1 MKKVLLIGS
10 LVIVGVLIFGAVGV
24 ASAQTL
30 LPRLMGSSR
39 MANFESRSSMMNSQG
54 AGTGMTSGG
63 RGGMMGQ
70 AGSGLLH
77 DYMIAG
83 FAEAF
88 NLDVVDLQ
96 ARIDGGET
104 MYDVALE
111 LGYTQES
118 FSELMVTVRTDA
130 INQALADGV
139 ITQEQAD
146 WMLSRLAQRAEAGF
160 GTGVCTGDCQMG
172 GRGGRSG
179 GMGMSRG
186 GGNGTGTCIQP

>member
-10 LVIVGVLIFGAVGV
+10 LVIVGILIFGAVGV

-30 LPRLMGSSR
+30 LPRLAGSL
-39 MANFESRSSMMNSQG
+39 MAANFESRSSMMNSQG
-54 AGTGMTSGG
+54 TGTGMMSGG

-70 AGSGLLH
+70 SGSGLLH
-77 DYMIAG
+77 DYMLAG
-83 FAEAF
+83 FAAAF
-88 NLDVVDLQ
+88 DMDVADLQ
-96 ARIDGGET
+96 ARIDAGET
-104 MYDVALE
+104 MYDVALG

-118 FSELMVTVRTDA
+118 FTELMVTVRSEA

-160 GTGVCTGDCQMG
+160 GTGTCTGDCQMG
-172 GRGGRSG
+172 GRGGRGG
-179 GMGMSRG
+179 GMGGGRG
-186 GGNGTGTCIQP
+186 AGSGTCIQP

>member
-1 MKKVLLIGS
+1 MKKVFLIGS
-10 LVIVGVLIFGAVGV
+10 LVIVGMLIFGAVGV

-30 LPRLMGSSR
+30 GRLAGSSM
-39 MANFESRSSMMNSQG
+39 MANFASRSSMMAGQ
-54 AGTGMTSGG
+54 ATGTGMMSGG

-70 AGSGLLH
+70 SGSGLLH
-77 DYMIAG
+77 DYMLAG

-88 NLDVVDLQ
+88 GLEVADLQ
-96 ARIDGGET
+96 ARIDAGET
-104 MYDVALE
+104 MYDVALS

-118 FSELMVTVRTDA
+118 FTELMTSVRTDA

-146 WMLSRLAQRAEAGF
+146 WMLSRLAQRAASGF
-160 GTGVCTGDCQMG
+160 GTGTCTGACQSG

>member
-10 LVIVGVLIFGAVGV
+10 LVIVGILVFGAVGI

-30 LPRLMGSSR
+30 LPRLAGSS
-39 MANFESRSSMMNSQG
+39 MLANFESRSSVMNSQG
-54 AGTGMTSGG
+54 TGTGMTSGG
-63 RGGMMGQ
+63 RGMMGQ
-70 AGSGLLH
+70 SGSGLLQ
-77 DYMIAG
+77 DYMLAG
-83 FAEAF
+83 FAAAF
-88 NLDVVDLQ
+88 DLDVADLQ
-96 ARIDGGET
+96 ARIDAGET
-104 MYDVALE
+104 MHDVALS

-118 FSELMVTVRTDA
+118 FTELMVTVRTDA

-160 GTGVCTGDCQMG
+160 GTGVCTGDCQSG
-172 GRGGRSG
+172 SRGGRSG